1 MNQKEHPWEECVTDA
16 GCGHRGRGE
25 GDICGVL
32 TPSSDFSGLSSE
44 GGPGKD
50 PHAGQANVTLYVHAL
65 EIPQEALP
73 RMGWAAGDQDIIFYA
88 DYGRFIGR
96 NPIWVQGTLPTLVR
110 MFGWVG
116 LCTKLGKTKS
126 MTCTPRLIWGQLG
139 KGVYKRRAT
148 NEGDTF
154 RERKRTRLSRN
165 NCGRTMG

>member
-1 MNQKEHPWEECVTDA
+1 MNQGGSVSPTTFNIVVNAVVHTELQEV
-16 GCGHRGRGE
+16 CG
-25 GDICGVL
+25 
-32 TPSSDFSGLSSE
+32 S
-44 GGPGKD
+44 
-50 PHAGQANVTLYVHAL
+50 
-65 EIPQEALP
+65 QEALP
-73 RMGWAAGDQDIIFYA
+73 RMGWAAGDQDIMFYA